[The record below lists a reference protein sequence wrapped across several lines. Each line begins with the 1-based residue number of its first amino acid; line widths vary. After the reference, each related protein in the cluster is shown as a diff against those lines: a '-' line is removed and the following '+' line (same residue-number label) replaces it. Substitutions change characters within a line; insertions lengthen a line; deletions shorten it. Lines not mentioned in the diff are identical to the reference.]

1 MSFYNSVKVVPSEL
15 KMEPTPP
22 RVLII
27 GAGSR
32 GNTYSRLINE
42 LKLGI
47 VAAVAEP
54 NIFKRRA
61 LGRAYIW
68 TEEPGI
74 GQEFDGWQ
82 HFVEYTEKRR
92 NMTDKSKIN
101 HGPQDVDTVFVCV
114 LDEMH
119 KDVVRALSP
128 LGLHIM
134 CEKPL
139 ATTLSDCLAIYK
151 IVSDQE
157 SLRRR
162 ALFCVGHVLRYS
174 PVNILLRQLVRDE
187 EVIGDIVAVEHTEPV
202 GWWHFTHSY
211 VR

>member
-1 MSFYNSVKVVPSEL
+1 MAATS
-15 KMEPTPP
+15 P

-32 GNTYSRLINE
+32 GNTYSRVINE

-47 VAAVAEP
+47 VVAVAEP

-68 TEEPGI
+68 NDEPKD

-82 HFVEYTEKRR
+82 HFVEYTERRR
-92 NMTDKSKIN
+92 NMVKEPDDN
-101 HGPQDVDTVFVCV
+101 HCSQDVDAVFICV

-119 KDVVRALSP
+119 KDVVKALAP
-128 LGLHIM
+128 FGLHIM

-151 IVSDQE
+151 CVFNQKS
-157 SLRRR
+157 RHRHT
-162 ALFCVGHVLRYS
+162 LFSVGHVLRYS
-174 PVNILLRQLVRDE
+174 PMNMLLRQLVRDE
-187 EVIGDIVAVEHTEPV
+187 EIIGDIVSVEHTEPV

>member
-1 MSFYNSVKVVPSEL
+1 M
-15 KMEPTPP
+15 TTAPP

-32 GNTYSRLINE
+32 GNTYSRAINE

-47 VAAVAEP
+47 IAAVAEP
-54 NIFKRRA
+54 NAIKRHA

-68 TEEPGI
+68 TEEPTV

-82 HFVEYTEKRR
+82 HFVEYTKTRQSMAEGSD
-92 NMTDKSKIN
+92 NN
-101 HGPQDVDTVFVCV
+101 HGALDVDAVFICV

-119 KDVVRALSP
+119 KDVIRALAP
-128 LGLHIM
+128 FGLHIM

-139 ATTLSDCLAIYK
+139 ATTLSDCLSIYK
-151 IVSDQE
+151 CVSQQG
-157 SLRRR
+157 SRHRR
-162 ALFCVGHVLRYS
+162 AVFGIGHVLRYS
-174 PVNILLRQLVRDE
+174 PVNMLLRQMVKDE
-187 EVIGDIVAVEHTEPV
+187 EVIGDVVAVEHTEPI

>member
-1 MSFYNSVKVVPSEL
+1 MTSS
-15 KMEPTPP
+15 PP

-32 GNTYSRLINE
+32 GNTYSRIIYEQN
-42 LKLGI
+42 LG
-47 VAAVAEP
+47 VLAAVAEP
-54 NIFKRRA
+54 NIFKRRT
-61 LGRAYIW
+61 LGRSYVW
-68 TEEPGI
+68 TTDEPKV

-82 HFVEYTEKRR
+82 DFVDYEVRRR
-92 NMTDKSKIN
+92 NRSEVHESSCKSQGI
-101 HGPQDVDTVFVCV
+101 DTAFICV

-119 KDVVRALSP
+119 KDVIRALAP

-139 ATTLSDCLAIYK
+139 ATTLNDCLTIYK
-151 IVSDQE
+151 GMSDTEGGPQ
-157 SLRRR
+157 S
-162 ALFCVGHVLRYS
+162 ALFCIGHVLRYS
-174 PVNILLRQLVRDE
+174 PVNMLLKQLVAEE
-187 EVIGDIVAVEHTEPV
+187 EVIGDVVAIEHTEPV